1 MPYEDKV
8 TNKIKYKVFH
18 IGTIDNNYIFIPNL
32 NFRHLDNEEKKKYIF
47 PDMWDISKAILD
59 MNSEN
64 DTDFNSE
71 LKNSKDIK
79 PSDTII
85 DQYNNRLYGSFWL
98 LFQIAIKTG
107 LYDDLV
113 KTFDNNLLVMEANRG
128 IMMYN
133 YLRQSNDYDKVFNI
147 YHEAIK
153 LMFKED

>member
-1 MPYEDKV
+1 MAGRKPDPNTRYRVYIHNDKKYKYAAVQMPYEDKV

-71 LKNSKDIK
+71 LKI
-79 PSDTII
+79 
-85 DQYNNRLYGSFWL
+85 
-98 LFQIAIKTG
+98 
-107 LYDDLV
+107 V
-113 KTFDNNLLVMEANRG
+113 KTLNLQ
-128 IMMYN
+128 I
-133 YLRQSNDYDKVFNI
+133 Q
-147 YHEAIK
+147 
-153 LMFKED
+153 